1 MWELGRRRFDV
12 SEKRWGK
19 QGCMFWSL
27 SHARSWLGHVY
38 DARRSRE
45 NLPGCSLMIPL
56 RVRYY
61 RIKSN
66 TKAIKRVCSTVGWCV
81 YALCRSFQDGMATR
95 RPIRGPSLWNRV
107 PSRTSPS
114 HLHLSIYGKQDE
126 MRHAGMDM
134 LNPMDPQHS
143 SRLLWTIAIDLAGSS
158 YFGRVP

>member
-38 DARRSRE
+38 DTRRSCG
-45 NLPGCSLMIPL
+45 NLPGCSLIIPL
-56 RVRYY
+56 QVRYY

-66 TKAIKRVCSTVGWCV
+66 TKARERACSTVGWCAH
-81 YALCRSFQDGMATR
+81 ALCRSFQDGMESRANSGSI
-95 RPIRGPSLWNRV
+95 PVESSPS
-107 PSRTSPS
+107 PTSPA